1 MKECIVK
8 VNNKQYDLNR
18 IKPNNIK
25 VSDKFSRKLYK
36 QLKDISK
43 EKYHNIKIY
52 WNTSSRWDGS
62 HMPFE
67 NVISSDGFTTLNQV
81 MVSPDGNKRT
91 GYFLS
96 SIITGNKKAE
106 RFALPHTWELI
117 DITDWFFDTYEKIGR
132 CMYSP
137 HNGWLAEDDGRFT
150 YVNNTRKCNYCG
162 EWQQRHVEK
171 VQTIKRVSSWR

>member
-1 MKECIVK
+1 M
-8 VNNKQYDLNR
+8 VNLAQVSDKQYDLNR
-18 IKPNNIK
+18 IKPKNIK
-25 VSDKFSRKLYK
+25 ISDKFSRKLYK
-36 QLKDISK
+36 QLKEISK

-52 WNTSSRWDGS
+52 WNASSRWDGS

-67 NVISSDGFTTLNQV
+67 NVISSGGFTTLNQI
-81 MVSPDGNKRT
+81 MISPDGNKRT

-132 CMYSP
+132 CIYSP
-137 HNGWLAEDDGRFT
+137 HDGWIAEDEDRFT
-150 YVNNTRKCNYCG
+150 YINNTRKCNYCG
-162 EWQQRHVEK
+162 KWQQKEIKK
-171 VQTIKRVSSWR
+171 VQTIKRVSCWR